1 MNDECRIH
9 GAYLGAVADGESVP
23 PETRSH
29 LAGCARC
36 RRDAAT
42 YRLLSQRLRRA
53 AALDV
58 PAAAP
63 AGRPRRW
70 QAALMALTAVATL
83 VLVAQLYAVH
93 ADERV
98 LVAAISAGSAAPEFD
113 SSDPASIER
122 WCEETASRPLPR
134 VALPE
139 LTPIGARMDWHDREL
154 ILTVLYVTPEGYR
167 VSISWLDGAATPVQ
181 RQAAEARVIGGRTAV
196 LVRSSAGKAVVSGD
210 APLAQLWTSAGALVG
225 NGP

>member
-1 MNDECRIH
+1 MNGGCRAQA
-9 GAYLGAVADGESVP
+9 AYLGAVADGEAVP

-36 RRDAAT
+36 RRDAVT
-42 YRLLSQRLRRA
+42 YRLLSQRLRAA
-53 AALDV
+53 AALGT
-58 PAAAP
+58 AAAP
-63 AGRPRRW
+63 VSHRPRRW
-70 QAALMALTAVATL
+70 QRAVIASAVVVSL
-83 VLVAQLYAVH
+83 VFAAQLYAIR
-93 ADERV
+93 AEEQV

-122 WCEETASRPLPR
+122 WCEETGSRPLPH

-139 LTPIGARMDWHDREL
+139 LTPIGARMDRQDREL
-154 ILTVLYVTPEGYR
+154 ILTVLYVTLEGR
-167 VSISWLDGAATPVQ
+167 RLSISWLDGAATPVQ